1 MKLQL
6 AWHQELS
13 ARMKIETPE
22 AMQELG
28 RKLGAVLKVGDV
40 VALIGPLGAGKT
52 ELTKGIA
59 SHFGIDEVTSP
70 TFVIAR
76 SYKSHPPLIHMDA
89 YRLLAGANPL
99 FELEDLDLDAESSI
113 TVIEWG
119 GELVDHISS
128 DFLEVIINRD
138 SDIREVSFIG
148 HGARW
153 QGFSL

>member
-1 MKLQL
+1 
-6 AWHQELS
+6 
-13 ARMKIETPE
+13 
-22 AMQELG
+22 MQISTAEEMQDLG
-28 RKLGAVLKVGDV
+28 RKLGLRLKVGDV

-59 SHFGIDEVTSP
+59 AAFGIEEVTSP

-76 SYKSHPPLIHMDA
+76 SYRSNPPLIHMDA

-99 FELEDLDLDAESSI
+99 FELEDLDLDAEKAI

-119 GELVDHISS
+119 GELVEKISS
-128 DFLEVIINRD
+128 DYLEVLINRD
-138 SDIREVSFIG
+138 SDVREVTFVG

>member
-1 MKLQL
+1 M
-6 AWHQELS
+6 
-13 ARMKIETPE
+13 
-22 AMQELG
+22 
-28 RKLGAVLKVGDV
+28 RKLGQTIGQKLVIGDV
-40 VALIGPLGAGKT
+40 VALTGPLGAGKT

-59 SHFGIDEVTSP
+59 AHFGIDEVTSP

-76 SYKSHPPLIHMDA
+76 SYKSNPPLIHMDA

-99 FELEDLDLDAESSI
+99 FELEDLDLNAETSI

-138 SDIREVSFIG
+138 SDVREVSLIG
-148 HGARW
+148 HGPRW